1 MCALA
6 VTPGPRGNRRST
18 GPSRVRRALENGALE
33 NGALE
38 NGALENGALENGAL
52 ENGVLGKRIPGRRT
66 RAGVRLLPG
75 HRRRGD
81 RSPRG
86 LF

>member
-18 GPSRVRRALENGALE
+18 GPSRVRR
-33 NGALE
+33 ALE